1 MHSELK
7 KIETREV
14 LRPFQELTVQQTRFK
29 LFAPMSQSLDHRCK
43 KLKQQWL
50 AARHQRPNHGTSFVA
65 LTLVYCRR
73 FFLTFQVYFISRIE
87 LENCGAI
94 FKRQCQYKNILFLF
108 FLTNYGCL
116 QFILTSKKKAL
127 NNDETILFYVVSVH
141 SCCHKLQC
149 MYFKYGA
156 T

>member
-1 MHSELK
+1 
-7 KIETREV
+7 
-14 LRPFQELTVQQTRFK
+14 
-29 LFAPMSQSLDHRCK
+29 MSQSLDHRCK

-50 AARHQRPNHGTSFVA
+50 AARHWRPNHGTSFVA

-73 FFLTFQVYFISRIE
+73 FFFTFQVYFISRIE
-87 LENCGAI
+87 LDNCGAI

-127 NNDETILFYVVSVH
+127 NNDETILFYVVSIVVVTNY
-141 SCCHKLQC
+141 SVCISNTVQLK
-149 MYFKYGA
+149 YFFLIYILVY
-156 T
+156 